1 MKRIKQI
8 AYELSVGNI
17 EEASKLQVNPGSQ
30 DGAVDIEVLEVARQ
44 SLIGYLKRGEF
55 EKACSVKKLFDLP
68 DDLAQEAVKHAVI
81 SSYYDGNLS
90 RMLEIS
96 KRVPM
101 TDGLFQEIIGYC
113 ESWGRNEE
121 AKAMREVFVRC

>member
-8 AYELSVGNI
+8 AHELSIGNI
-17 EEASKLQVNPGSQ
+17 EGAAKLQINPGAQ

-44 SLIGYLKRGEF
+44 SLIGYLKQGDF
-55 EKACSVKKLFDLP
+55 EKARSVKSFFDLP
-68 DDLAQEAVKHAVI
+68 DDLTEEAVKHAVI

-96 KRVPM
+96 KSVPM
-101 TDGLFQEIIGYC
+101 SDGLFEEIVNYC
-113 ESWGRNEE
+113 ESWGRHEE